1 MHLALKGRH
10 VEIAACLVN
19 VTSFLPIEMEYL
31 PSLWQCEVGN
41 VPLAI
46 AILRTTGNKGERRTL
61 IDGWKRGFEGQE
73 YRFVCILPL
82 VAPNLGMMAIFSNNQ
97 LIIYGI

>member
-73 YRFVCILPL
+73 YR
-82 VAPNLGMMAIFSNNQ
+82 APCSNSCSYLGSV
-97 LIIYGI
+97 G